1 MRRSHHDVTEKKYDI
16 PDYFHKWAEGGQRR
30 CLSFSINIVKE
41 KTAKEQKTWSGC
53 QHKHYVYHSCHTFC
67 QHFCLQFD
75 FCNYK
80 ASLNAWIGAYLM
92 QCRHV
97 DVTVKIKHTDSW
109 LYSSC
114 LHFKKMQS
122 NFNGQCKRRKGRM
135 SLSLT
140 HLSLLLFY
148 HWESKKALS
157 AFFASD
163 ICSEKGHRP
172 EGMRLVFKRIW
183 KK

>member
-1 MRRSHHDVTEKKYDI
+1 M
-16 PDYFHKWAEGGQRR
+16 
-30 CLSFSINIVKE
+30 KE
-41 KTAKEQKTWSGC
+41 KTAKKQKTWSGC

-97 DVTVKIKHTDSW
+97 DVTVKIKHTGSW

-122 NFNGQCKRRKGRM
+122 NFKGQCKRRKGRM

-140 HLSLLLFY
+140 HPSLLLFFITEEAQNSFSILCIWY
-148 HWESKKALS
+148 MFWKRTQTWRDEIGFQKKIKKQPLHREILKESPLAYTWRTARKQEDNPKHILNA
-157 AFFASD
+157 
-163 ICSEKGHRP
+163 
-172 EGMRLVFKRIW
+172 
-183 KK
+183 